1 MSIQE
6 ILAALGIKG
15 VVLWGAGILLVLSM
29 LVEVSKIKIN
39 PWSALAKWLGRAINA
54 DVLAELAEIKQKQAE
69 TQEDLD
75 KHVVMDDRRNADGH
89 RTRIL
94 HFNNELLRS
103 IDHTKEEFIE
113 VLAEID
119 AYERYCEEHP
129 EYPNNRAVL
138 AIENIRE
145 VYKERMKK
153 HDFLQEGSAE
163 RRE

>member
-15 VVLWGAGILLVLSM
+15 VVSWGAGILLVLSM
-29 LVEVSKIKIN
+29 LVEVSKIKTN